1 MFAFLQLMHFVVWVF
16 FLPRYAPAAARA
28 FDARVPWLRGW
39 RAWALGIVVGIL
51 LLTLFVV
58 DYGQG
63 RTVYSALASYHAYL
77 ELPILMAMLIGLGG
91 MRRLRLC
98 ARTACRPLHH
108 PRCAL
113 STGAALFVVH
123 RRSNAEHSGRARVSA
138 LDELVQIL
146 REVVA
151 NPVET
156 SDLTAPSEIRSQVDG
171 PAPADIREKYQE
183 LLQRAVSLQK

>member
-1 MFAFLQLMHFVVWVF
+1 M
-16 FLPRYAPAAARA
+16 
-28 FDARVPWLRGW
+28 
-39 RAWALGIVVGIL
+39 
-51 LLTLFVV
+51 
-58 DYGQG
+58 
-63 RTVYSALASYHAYL
+63 
-77 ELPILMAMLIGLGG
+77 
-91 MRRLRLC
+91 
-98 ARTACRPLHH
+98 
-108 PRCAL
+108 
-113 STGAALFVVH
+113 
-123 RRSNAEHSGRARVSA
+123 SA